1 MTVDPPATLD
11 DDRHRDMTEGAGMAK
26 SAADLVAEATARIE
40 NLRAEA
46 VESELTSGGAILVDI
61 RESDEFET

>member
-1 MTVDPPATLD
+1 
-11 DDRHRDMTEGAGMAK
+11 MAK
-26 SAADLVAEATARIE
+26 SAADLVAEARARIE